1 MSQNIW
7 TQNCAVSPE
16 LAVEII
22 QSKSYEKIESDE
34 ENLDSIGI
42 KIIRK
47 FFNDKANHPD
57 RISKKDY
64 LSNPFLDKY
73 QKESYSYFIKFLKKS
88 NVRKRE
94 YTLTD
99 EDSLLV
105 SENTAKGRLAALWNF
120 SAFDSTVAPNPYY
133 CFYSFSITRSWDH
146 YPIDKWVV
154 KGFEPPFSRST
165 RANSI
170 PKLYALI
177 YDPVFTVGIPK
188 VHLITKNNNQIELP
202 LILLGRDFIS
212 YPSNKLL
219 LDNVLKSSGYCDSA
233 SLSLLVYLDAF
244 SDYGPKEFHPTPC
257 QDLNLFKSKTCYE
270 FTSGNGTKYI
280 ATINKSNKI
289 SYALVEEPENLLS
302 HVKLVFET
310 RHNESY
316 SEITFESKR
325 GRRFIY
331 EVETRPDRLTLQSK
345 KYKAIYNRGKIT
357 FNLIK

>member
-7 TQNCAVSPE
+7 TQNYEVSPE

-22 QSKSYEKIESDE
+22 RSKSYEKIESDE

-47 FFNDKANHPD
+47 FFSDKANNPD
-57 RISKKDY
+57 RVSKKDY
-64 LSNPFLDKY
+64 LDNPFLDKY
-73 QKESYSYFIKFLKKS
+73 QKKSYSYFIKLLKKS
-88 NVRKRE
+88 DVRKRE
-94 YTLTD
+94 YTLTV

-105 SENTAKGRLAALWNF
+105 SENTAKGRRGLWNF
-120 SAFDSTVAPNPYY
+120 RVVDSTVAPNPYY
-133 CFYSFSITRSWDH
+133 RFYSFSIKSTSDH
-146 YPIDKWVV
+146 YPISKWVA
-154 KGFEPPFSRST
+154 KGFKPPISRSM

-202 LILLGRDFIS
+202 FILLGRDFIS

-219 LDNVLKSSGYCDSA
+219 LDNVLKSSGYCDST

-257 QDLNLFKSKTCYE
+257 QDLNLFKNKTCYQ
-270 FTSGNGTKYI
+270 FASGNGTKYI
-280 ATINKSNKI
+280 ATINKSYKI
-289 SYALVEEPENLLS
+289 SYAFVEEPENLLS
-302 HVKLVFET
+302 HVKSVFET

-316 SEITFESKR
+316 SEITFESKL

-331 EVETRPDRLTLQSK
+331 EIETRPNRLTHQSK